1 VPGSQAFFIDATPQE
16 ELACA
21 DRLHLFFNG
30 SGKVCGM
37 RSEGT
42 EGVDLARFK
51 PLLEVSS
58 LLYHD
63 SAELTSRRAS
73 A

>member
-1 VPGSQAFFIDATPQE
+1 
-16 ELACA
+16 
-21 DRLHLFFNG
+21 
-30 SGKVCGM
+30 M